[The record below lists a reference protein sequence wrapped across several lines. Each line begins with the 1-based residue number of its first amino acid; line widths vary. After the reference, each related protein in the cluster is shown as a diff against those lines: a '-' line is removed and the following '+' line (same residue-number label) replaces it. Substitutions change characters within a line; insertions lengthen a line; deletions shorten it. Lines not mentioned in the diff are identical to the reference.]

1 MKVIAAPCLHYRRDE
16 RAFCC
21 IQRNLLVV
29 IVSGVLLF
37 PFDPITLTICS
48 NPSCSSSKSIEKT
61 GYVENI
67 VRQGVANR
75 VLF

>member
-1 MKVIAAPCLHYRRDE
+1 MLL
-16 RAFCC
+16 RASIIEETNEHFVVFKGTL
-21 IQRNLLVV
+21 ILGV

-37 PFDPITLTICS
+37 PFDPFTLTICS
-48 NPSCSSSKSIEKT
+48 NPSCSSSKGIEKT